1 MVEPVA
7 QSHRGE
13 CPACGLPVPFLKTQ
27 LGLGRPFCCKLCGS
41 EIVVP
46 KVKQSAAFGLYVL
59 ATAFAKSLGFLITI
73 LMLAAGMALS
83 WPFATVT
90 LVRRAD

>member
-1 MVEPVA
+1 
-7 QSHRGE
+7 
-13 CPACGLPVPFLKTQ
+13 
-27 LGLGRPFCCKLCGS
+27 
-41 EIVVP
+41 VVP

>member
-1 MVEPVA
+1 
-7 QSHRGE
+7 
-13 CPACGLPVPFLKTQ
+13 
-27 LGLGRPFCCKLCGS
+27 
-41 EIVVP
+41 VVP

-90 LVRRAD
+90 LVRRADWERSPPAGRSSRLAALCLQRAESGNSA